1 MAPQFTATN
10 APPLPDQV
18 WILRAKTSLPVPVSP
33 RKRTGTRLVATAMP
47 RTTTSLNWCERVA
60 SPAGLPGNS
69 SPTRFAGPDTLK
81 SVRNLKNVRP
91 QVTARPPHL
100 KRSYRRERE
109 VTAGVF
115 CFTELVWRAALS
127 DLREAAVDEELDAG
141 HVAALVRSEERDDLG
156 DLVGGARAAGGD
168 LRQHALDE
176 FVHLLLV
183 ELESDRVSGRG
194 DDAGAD
200 RVDADAPR
208 AQVV

>member
-1 MAPQFTATN
+1 M
-10 APPLPDQV
+10 
-18 WILRAKTSLPVPVSP
+18 
-33 RKRTGTRLVATAMP
+33 
-47 RTTTSLNWCERVA
+47 
-60 SPAGLPGNS
+60 
-69 SPTRFAGPDTLK
+69 
-81 SVRNLKNVRP
+81 
-91 QVTARPPHL
+91 
-100 KRSYRRERE
+100 
-109 VTAGVF
+109 
-115 CFTELVWRAALS
+115 WRAALS

-208 AQVV
+208 AQVVGPAARERADRGLGGVVDAEAWQALRG